1 MASLVKFDWPITRLA
16 ASPVERGALNSN
28 ILLLLVS
35 VTQRFPLES
44 NARLSGAVSPV
55 DVVAKAFVVKLDW
68 PITRLA
74 AS

>member
-1 MASLVKFDWPITRLA
+1 MPLLVKFDWPITRLA
-16 ASPVERGALNSN
+16 ASPVESGALNSST
-28 ILLLLVS
+28 LLLAVS
-35 VTQRFPLES
+35 VTQRSPLES

-74 AS
+74 AA